1 MNILRLSTLS
11 LTVAIAVF
19 ALGYVSPSFADQ
31 PDPTTREHGQ
41 HDGED
46 GTEKFSVEYI
56 TTVRGIYGVNTPGGC
71 AGTTD
76 KNLSVNF
83 LTNCVTPDVMAGGTA
98 LYASAIAV
106 RDMKL
111 DVLLFFRTEQ
121 LEFPNRNPG
130 ELYVSDRLPVTIV
143 DGDPRE
149 EGSANFHLTVR
160 NPAVVLTKAHQPNK
174 GTTLPSIAVGNIVYT
189 AVTE

>member
-1 MNILRLSTLS
+1 MNILRLSNLS
-11 LTVAIAVF
+11 LTLAIAVF

-31 PDPTTREHGQ
+31 PDPITRSHGQ
-41 HDGED
+41 HDGDD
-46 GTEKFSVEYI
+46 GIEKFLVEYI
-56 TTVRGIYGVNTPGGC
+56 TGDVDGVNTPPDC

-83 LTNCVTPDVMAGGTA
+83 LTNCEAPDVMAGGNP
-98 LYASAIAV
+98 LWLSAIAV
-106 RDMKL
+106 RDKKL

-121 LEFPNRNPG
+121 LNFPNRNPG

-143 DGDPRE
+143 DGDPGE
-149 EGSANFHLTVR
+149 EGSANFHLTVT

-174 GTTLPSIAVGNIVYT
+174 GTTLSPIAVGNIVYT
-189 AVTE
+189 LIE